1 MNLKE
6 IGVLLVGIYLITS
19 LLMAYKYYVAKGS
32 VFKVSRFIVFRYLL
46 RFVLLSAFMLLTFYS
61 LQVKQIYSNSIQNK
75 QEYLFGISKEASSLT
90 WNQLQLKA
98 KDMSENS
105 TFGLIIYDTRENSWM
120 QVIPQTDQDSF
131 LNLIDQH
138 ALNPANFHHKK
149 VEDIA
154 LTKPKNDEILH
165 LLKSKNKWGKV
176 GELQNSNS
184 FLNAKEL
191 NNWITSSYLKIYLI
205 ILIVFLLFID
215 SVFTAKAIK
224 L

>member
-90 WNQLQLKA
+90 WNKLQLKA

-138 ALNPANFHHKK
+138 ALNPANIHHKK

-176 GELQNSNS
+176 GEWQNSNS

>member
-32 VFKVSRFIVFRYLL
+32 VFLVSRFIVFRYLL
-46 RFVLLSAFMLLTFYS
+46 RFLLLSAFMLLTFYS
-61 LQVKQIYSNSIQNK
+61 LQQKQTYATSIQNK
-75 QEYLFGISKEASSLT
+75 QEYLFGIAKDASSLT

-98 KDMSENS
+98 KGLSDNS
-105 TFGLIIYDTRENSWM
+105 TLGLIVYEAKDGKWK

-131 LNLIDQH
+131 LNLIEQH
-138 ALNPANFHHKK
+138 VSNPNQFQHKNYLE
-149 VEDIA
+149 VNP
-154 LTKPKNDEILH
+154 LKPKNEEILH
-165 LLKSKNKWGKV
+165 FEKSKTKWKKV
-176 GELQNSNS
+176 GELDTTNSLFNTS
-184 FLNAKEL
+184 EL
-191 NNWITSSYLKIYLI
+191 NNWFTSSYVKIYLV
-205 ILIVFLLFID
+205 ILIVLLLFID